1 MYMRLKREKTV
12 LVSIETHSTTEAT
25 LTNIYTET
33 KKMHVDKVD
42 DNFSDPS
49 NQIIITS
56 SFENQTTNTEEWI
69 DPYDS
74 VWLKILTFFIYIV
87 EVTAA
92 SIMITFVFYETS
104 GYAGHYR
111 TLINQLLS
119 YFYGGVIH
127 YQSIE
132 FGANKHS

>member
-1 MYMRLKREKTV
+1 
-12 LVSIETHSTTEAT
+12 
-25 LTNIYTET
+25 
-33 KKMHVDKVD
+33 MHIDMID
-42 DNFSDPS
+42 ENCRDPS

-56 SFENQTTNTEEWI
+56 SFENQTTNAEEWI

-87 EVTAA
+87 EVKAA
-92 SIMITFVFYETS
+92 LIMITFVYYETS

-119 YFYGGVIH
+119 YFYGGVIP
-127 YQSIE
+127 QISITPLI
-132 FGANKHS
+132 GCLP

>member
-1 MYMRLKREKTV
+1 MRLKREKTV
-12 LVSIETHSTTEAT
+12 LVCIETHRTTEAT
-25 LTNIYTET
+25 HQYLHRE
-33 KKMHVDKVD
+33 KKMNSYKPMHVDNVD
-42 DNFSDPS
+42 ENFSDSS
-49 NQIIITS
+49 NQMIIRS
-56 SFENQTTNTEEWI
+56 SFENQTTNAEEWI

-74 VWLKILTFFIYIV
+74 VWLRILTFLIYIV

-92 SIMITFVFYETS
+92 SIMITFVYYETS

-127 YQSIE
+127 T
-132 FGANKHS
+132 GDDMTL

>member
-1 MYMRLKREKTV
+1 MYMRLKREETV
-12 LVSIETHSTTEAT
+12 LVRIETHSTTEAT
-25 LTNIYTET
+25 YQYLHRD
-33 KKMHVDKVD
+33 KKMHTE

-49 NQIIITS
+49 KQIIITS
-56 SFENQTTNTEEWI
+56 SFENQTTNAEEWI

-92 SIMITFVFYETS
+92 LIMITFVYYETS